1 MAIVD
6 TTEMPEPAVRSLQPT
21 AARAWAAEEAPLSSL
36 AVRPGVLLHA
46 SYCPHNEAVA
56 SFLSGPGLG
65 QRWTIVAPIAAD
77 ELPAYLQAR
86 AEALA
91 GMMQVTRGPEDF
103 GKWN

>member
-6 TTEMPEPAVRSLQPT
+6 TTEMPGLPCGICADCCSRLGT
-21 AARAWAAEEAPLSSL
+21 EEAPLSSL